1 MTLDT
6 LETLMGAS
14 VVLLLGR
21 QILARTPILRTYSI
35 PEPVIGGLLVA
46 FLVFALRAVLQID
59 VRFDTTLQTPL
70 MLTFF
75 ATIGLNA
82 DLAGLKAGGRSLIVF
97 LGAVVGLLVMQD
109 ALGLVLAWALGQER
123 LLGLLGA
130 SVTLSGGHGTGAAWA
145 KVFAERHGLASAT
158 EIAIACA
165 TFGLILGGLIGG
177 PVARFLIT
185 RYSLVHN
192 PESDAAGMSGFEQP
206 KAVRPI
212 TANAVIETIAL
223 IAICL
228 AVGSAFA
235 SWLAGT
241 AFELPAFVC
250 VLFVGVVLC
259 NGLAVAGWYQ
269 VFEDEVS
276 LLGNVSLG
284 LFLAI
289 ALMSLRLGDLAS
301 LRCRSSP
308 SWWYRRSPWPPTQF
322 SSHSGSWGA
331 TTTPRCWPPDI
342 VVSASG
348 QRRRRSPT
356 CRPSRR
362 DSAPRIWLFWWCR
375 WWEHSLST
383 LRMRSSS
390 SCSCCC
396 PFTDKGSPS
405 GELLQCTQDT

>member
-1 MTLDT
+1 VTLDT
-6 LETLMGAS
+6 LETLMAAS
-14 VVLLLGR
+14 LVLLLGR

-46 FLVFALRAVLQID
+46 LLVFALRRALLID
-59 VRFDTTLQTPL
+59 VRFDTALQAPL

-82 DLAGLKAGGRSLIVF
+82 DLAGLKAGGRSLIRF

-109 ALGLVLAWALGQER
+109 ALGTGLAWAVGQDP

-185 RYSLVHN
+185 RYGLMPSAG
-192 PESDAAGMSGFEQP
+192 SDVADATGFEQP

-212 TANAVIETIAL
+212 TADAVIETVAL
-223 IAICL
+223 IAVCL
-228 AVGSAFA
+228 AVGSALA

-250 VLFVGVVLC
+250 VLFVGVVLR
-259 NGLAVAGWYQ
+259 NGLALLGWYQ
-269 VFEDEVS
+269 VVEREVS

-301 LRCRSSP
+301 LALPLFAILIVQAIAMAVYAIFVTFRVMGRNYDAAVLAAGHCG
-308 SWWYRRSPWPPTQF
+308 F
-322 SSHSGSWGA
+322 GLGA
-331 TTTPRCWPPDI
+331 TPTAIANMQAITERFGPSHLAFLVVPMVGAFFIDI
-342 VVSASG
+342 ANAIV
-348 QRRRRSPT
+348 
-356 CRPSRR
+356 
-362 DSAPRIWLFWWCR
+362 IKLF
-375 WWEHSLST
+375 
-383 LRMRSSS
+383 
-390 SCSCCC
+390 
-396 PFTDKGSPS
+396 
-405 GELLQCTQDT
+405 LLLPIYR